1 MSRRSGIKQDILKV
15 KVSEI
20 LNNYPVIN
28 IDNDGIVI
36 DVDICCENAN
46 DIAKIIR
53 FILAKNKKNI
63 FLKNC
68 SQNLYLYLVRLSK
81 NYNFN
86 LSVEFNSEKY
96 TVGEMYSILDSSS
109 NLVIN
114 EDDIINNLF
123 NINLDDLYKVKL
135 ITQSLTAGTE
145 LSLKEIV
152 SALDYIAKQVSNY
165 AENDLQK
172 VLLVDK
178 MLREN
183 TEYDHEYY
191 NNHHYY
197 DSLGFHKAHK
207 LETIFTERVV
217 VCNVYS
223 LFADWLFKHPLLK
236 SVEMK
241 EVHGDCCGEGHAWNE
256 VKLNGRWYTQDFT
269 HNVWYDKQNGI
280 KYTLKQKTWSSLQ
293 KSDDSG
299 FDYLNT
305 MPAEVIKMEYEKIK
319 GVHVKFPTLEQ
330 IKTGNYNIST
340 RRTIEPTTIPNASTG
355 RNENDFIVITRR
367 RVPNKRRKAIIN

>member
-191 NNHHYY
+191 NIIIIMI
-197 DSLGFHKAHK
+197 LLVFTK
-207 LETIFTERVV
+207 L
-217 VCNVYS
+217 
-223 LFADWLFKHPLLK
+223 
-236 SVEMK
+236 
-241 EVHGDCCGEGHAWNE
+241 
-256 VKLNGRWYTQDFT
+256 
-269 HNVWYDKQNGI
+269 
-280 KYTLKQKTWSSLQ
+280 
-293 KSDDSG
+293 
-299 FDYLNT
+299 
-305 MPAEVIKMEYEKIK
+305 
-319 GVHVKFPTLEQ
+319 
-330 IKTGNYNIST
+330 
-340 RRTIEPTTIPNASTG
+340 
-355 RNENDFIVITRR
+355 
-367 RVPNKRRKAIIN
+367 IN